1 MPANRSPE
9 AWATQSAQN
18 ATTAPAAAG
27 AMLYHSIPIQVST
40 CPTSFHQL
48 YSMMKLAAVDATHAR
63 IQNKNIRTT
72 SLAIC
77 EGRIRGDFYSSSN
90 GAASK
95 PQKQILSGTALLQM
109 QASRDRI
116 TMPTGARGRRRPAR
130 RQQCE
135 GHQGLRC
142 PKLPPLSSPPLR
154 SPREPILP
162 R

>member
-1 MPANRSPE
+1 
-9 AWATQSAQN
+9 
-18 ATTAPAAAG
+18 
-27 AMLYHSIPIQVST
+27 MLYHSIPIQVST

-72 SLAIC
+72 SCAIC

-90 GAASK
+90 GAASQQ
-95 PQKQILSGTALLQM
+95 QKHILSGTALLQM

-116 TMPTGARGRRRPAR
+116 TMPTGARGRRRPER

-135 GHQGLRC
+135 GQQGVRC
-142 PKLPPLSSPPLR
+142 PKLPHLSSTALR
-154 SPREPILP
+154 CRREPI
-162 R
+162 RRR

>member
-40 CPTSFHQL
+40 WPTSFHQL
-48 YSMMKLAAVDATHAR
+48 YSMMKLAAVDAAHAR

-95 PQKQILSGTALLQM
+95 PQKQILSGTVLLQM

-116 TMPTGARGRRRPAR
+116 TMPTGARGRRRPVR

-135 GHQGLRC
+135 GQPGVGG
-142 PKLPPLSSPPLR
+142 PKLSHLSSTAVR
-154 SPREPILP
+154 CRQAPI
-162 R
+162 RR